1 MTTRGNSKGLLARAA
16 LVPALQL
23 IAGCSRAPSFDV
35 LGSFFPAWLV
45 CLILAVALTAFCYL
59 LFSRLRMV
67 VVYPMLVYPSLIA
80 IFTFSLWL
88 VFFQ

>member
-1 MTTRGNSKGLLARAA
+1 
-16 LVPALQL
+16 
-23 IAGCSRAPSFDV
+23 
-35 LGSFFPAWLV
+35 
-45 CLILAVALTAFCYL
+45 
-59 LFSRLRMV
+59 MV